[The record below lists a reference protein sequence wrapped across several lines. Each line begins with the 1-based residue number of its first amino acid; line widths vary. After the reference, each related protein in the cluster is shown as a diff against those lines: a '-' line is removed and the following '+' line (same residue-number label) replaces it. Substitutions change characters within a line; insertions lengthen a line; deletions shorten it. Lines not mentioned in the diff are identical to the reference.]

1 MVFKQLDEMIPG
13 EALAIVTEADPIFV
27 TMTTDMQNV
36 ASVAAGPVDR
46 LVEMLAIK
54 SQPEVGLDAKRLQNL
69 LSNGPVG
76 TIGIKVLGVV
86 GVDDEHLAHWEPM
99 VRVAMDLILTYN
111 ANALHR
117 MGKQCKEP
125 AMAKTAEILEI
136 PATITERGQT
146 TVPAAIRKMLA
157 LGKRD
162 QVVFR
167 GLADGTVVIAKKQR
181 REVEA
186 DPVIGT
192 FLEFLAR
199 DMAHEPARI
208 RSVPKSL
215 VARGKGL
222 VKGVK
227 VDLDAALPDDEG

>member
-1 MVFKQLDEMIPG
+1 
-13 EALAIVTEADPIFV
+13 
-27 TMTTDMQNV
+27 
-36 ASVAAGPVDR
+36 
-46 LVEMLAIK
+46 
-54 SQPEVGLDAKRLQNL
+54 
-69 LSNGPVG
+69 
-76 TIGIKVLGVV
+76 
-86 GVDDEHLAHWEPM
+86 
-99 VRVAMDLILTYN
+99 
-111 ANALHR
+111 
-117 MGKQCKEP
+117 
-125 AMAKTAEILEI
+125 
-136 PATITERGQT
+136 
-146 TVPAAIRKMLA
+146 MLA

-181 REVEA
+181 REAEA
-186 DPVIGT
+186 DPDPVIGT

-215 VARGKGL
+215 VARGKVL